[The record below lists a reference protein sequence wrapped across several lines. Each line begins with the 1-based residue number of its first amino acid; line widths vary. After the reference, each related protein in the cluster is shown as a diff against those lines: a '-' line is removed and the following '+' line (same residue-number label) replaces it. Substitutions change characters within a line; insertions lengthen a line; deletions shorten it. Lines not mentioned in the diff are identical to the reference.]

1 MFNLFM
7 HELRSRRTAILAW
20 GLGIALF
27 AILIISIFPD
37 FEGQLEGFNIDEI
50 EFYQVMGD
58 FGDFAKFPGFVAAEM
73 YIFIPILLAI
83 YAIVNG
89 TGTLAGEED
98 NGTLEPLMSLPLR
111 RWQLVTT
118 KAIALGL
125 ALFLILIIISIGEVI
140 AFNALPSD
148 VDVGGVTSAN
158 LVTTTLALWP
168 LIMVFAMLSLFLGAF
183 MPTRRLASTVA
194 AVILIASYLGNN
206 LTEMVDFLKDI
217 KWIFPFNYFSGQQV
231 LENGVDTGDML
242 VLLGMTLVFFVLAL
256 VSFQRRNVTVGA
268 WPWQRAKIPSEVKA

>member
-27 AILIISIFPD
+27 AVLIISIFPD

-125 ALFLILIIISIGEVI
+125 ALFLILVIISIGEVI
-140 AFNALPSD
+140 AFNMLPSD
-148 VDVGGVTSAN
+148 VDVGGVTSVA
-158 LVTTTLALWP
+158 LVVTTLALWP

-183 MPTRRLASTVA
+183 TPTRRLASTVA
-194 AVILIASYLGNN
+194 TVILIASYLGNN
-206 LTEMVDFLKDI
+206 LTEMVEFLKDI
-217 KWIFPFNYFSGQQV
+217 KWIFPFNYFTGQQV
-231 LENGVDTGDML
+231 LENGVDTSDLL

-256 VSFQRRNVTVGA
+256 VSFQRRDVTVGA

>member
-1 MFNLFM
+1 MFNLFL

-27 AILIISIFPD
+27 AVLIISIFPD

-58 FGDFAKFPGFVAAEM
+58 FGDFATFPGFVAAEM

-98 NGTLEPLMSLPLR
+98 NGTLEPLMALPLR

-118 KAIALGL
+118 KAL
-125 ALFLILIIISIGEVI
+125 ALSLALILILLIISIGEVI
-140 AFNALPSD
+140 AFNMLPSD
-148 VDVGGVTSAN
+148 VDVRGVEAVD

-194 AVILIASYLGNN
+194 TVILIASYLGNN
-206 LTEMVDFLKDI
+206 LTELVVFLKDI
-217 KWIFPFNYFSGQQV
+217 KWLFPFNYFSGQQV
-231 LENGVDTGDML
+231 LENGVDTSDLL
-242 VLLGMTLVFFVLAL
+242 VLLGMTLAFFILAL

>member
-27 AILIISIFPD
+27 AVLIISVFPD

-58 FGDFAKFPGFVAAEM
+58 FGDFATFPGFVAAEM

-118 KAIALGL
+118 KAL
-125 ALFLILIIISIGEVI
+125 ALSLALILILIIISVGEVI
-140 AFNALPSD
+140 AFNMLPSD
-148 VDVGGVTSAN
+148 VDVRGVEALD
-158 LVTTTLALWP
+158 LVVTTLALWP

-194 AVILIASYLGNN
+194 TVILIASYLGNN
-206 LTEMVDFLKDI
+206 LTEMVKFLKDI

-231 LENGVDTGDML
+231 LENGVDTSDLL
-242 VLLGMTLVFFVLAL
+242 VLLGVTLVFFVLAL

-268 WPWQRAKIPSEVKA
+268 WPWQRAKIPSEVKV